1 MRSKARRVGR
11 VALLAAMSL
20 AGCESGPT
28 GPDLA
33 TVEQQCGAATRP
45 FEDSWPCIRVGFAG
59 RQDGYPLVRDQY
71 LATGDVVAEK
81 VRAGQ
86 MTQAEAKL
94 AMTRARNQAAAAS
107 TPPRAVVCLP
117 FNGVVV
123 CR

>member
-1 MRSKARRVGR
+1 MKVLAAA
-11 VALLAAMSL
+11 VALLAVVA
-20 AGCESGPT
+20 CEGGPT
-28 GPDLA
+28 GPDLGV
-33 TVEQQCGAATRP
+33 VEQQCAANTRP

-59 RQDGYPLVRDQY
+59 REDGYPQVRDQY

-94 AMTRARNQAAAAS
+94 VMQRARNEARAAA

-117 FNGVVV
+117 FNGMIV